1 MIESIVLRHPLGEQV
16 WVFGSRAIGTFK
28 DSSDIDLALDG
39 ANLSMTTIAQ
49 IQDQLEQSS
58 LPYKPLG
65 KQ

>member
-1 MIESIVLRHPLGEQV
+1 M

-28 DSSDIDLALDG
+28 DSSNIDLALDG